1 VPIYLDVSAAAH
13 GRAGLGRYAA
23 SLAGALLARDP
34 AGFALFYNRDA
45 TTRLPAGLDASRVP
59 VRTVRAGYKPWRLA
73 VWLGQLA
80 HADFGRLVPG
90 VTLFHALEHLLLP
103 LRRVPTVLTVHDLI
117 WHLFPEHHKRLNRWF
132 LDAAMPLFCRR
143 ATRIIAVSACSKGDL
158 VRFYGVP
165 EDKVTVVP
173 EAAHP
178 RFQPLPPDQVA
189 AVRARYGLPTR
200 YAVAVG
206 TIEPRKNL
214 VRLADAVARLRASGT
229 EVRLVV
235 VGAPGWLYAETLAR
249 LARPDVANAI
259 TRLGFVPDDDL
270 PAVYA
275 GADLCVVSSVYEG
288 FGLPVLEAMACGTPV
303 VCAGTSSLPEV
314 GGAAARYFD
323 PTDVDDMARAIA
335 AVWEDAARRDQ
346 MRAAGLAQAARF
358 SWERTAAETLAVYH
372 QTMEGTNS

>member
-1 VPIYLDVSAAAH
+1 
-13 GRAGLGRYAA
+13 
-23 SLAGALLARDP
+23 
-34 AGFALFYNRDA
+34 
-45 TTRLPAGLDASRVP
+45 
-59 VRTVRAGYKPWRLA
+59 
-73 VWLGQLA
+73 
-80 HADFGRLVPG
+80 
-90 VTLFHALEHLLLP
+90 
-103 LRRVPTVLTVHDLI
+103 
-117 WHLFPEHHKRLNRWF
+117 
-132 LDAAMPLFCRR
+132 
-143 ATRIIAVSACSKGDL
+143 
-158 VRFYGVP
+158 
-165 EDKVTVVP
+165 
-173 EAAHP
+173 
-178 RFQPLPPDQVA
+178 
-189 AVRARYGLPTR
+189 
-200 YAVAVG
+200 
-206 TIEPRKNL
+206 
-214 VRLADAVARLRASGT
+214 
-229 EVRLVV
+229 VV

-249 LARPDVANAI
+249 LARPDVADSI